1 MKIDILGTEYTVEKR
16 AYKDDPMFERHGFSG
31 YCTDIDKLIVIGDML
46 TFPDWEDEMKE
57 TAERLERTIT
67 RHEVIHAFLSESG
80 LDSSSMVCPSAWA
93 KNEEM
98 IDWFA
103 LQSPKILKVYK
114 ALGCLES

>member
-1 MKIDILGTEYTVEKR
+1 LKIDILGTEYTVEKR